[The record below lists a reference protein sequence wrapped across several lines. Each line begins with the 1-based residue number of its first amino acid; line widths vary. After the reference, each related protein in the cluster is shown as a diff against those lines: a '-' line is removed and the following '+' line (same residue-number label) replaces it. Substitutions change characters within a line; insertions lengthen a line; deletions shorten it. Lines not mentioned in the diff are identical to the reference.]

1 MRVRSAFVVAS
12 LFLAPALFAD
22 AWIFDKSEVVVEV
35 GQTDQSVRVDLAY
48 NFGGKPP
55 NGTPGMLR
63 SADNHI
69 ANAYRFDSHM
79 VITGISPGDTVVPK
93 ETGGYYLK
101 IHVVC
106 GTELPVRAE
115 QPIIAARTGQ
125 AVQLRALSEIAQRTT
140 FLWYAGR
147 IGDTSQLLA
156 IGGTEL
162 TFTPLTSPK
171 QYVWVSAITPC
182 SSTAA
187 EFEIDVPPARS
198 RAVRH

>member
-1 MRVRSAFVVAS
+1 MRVRVVFAVAS
-12 LFLAPALFAD
+12 LLVAPALFAD

-35 GQTDQSVRVDLAY
+35 GQTDRSVRVDLAN
-48 NFGGKPP
+48 NFGKPS

-69 ANAYRFDSHM
+69 ANAYRSDNFM
-79 VITGISPGDTVVPK
+79 VITGISPGDTFIPK

-106 GTELPVRAE
+106 GSELPVLAE
-115 QPIIAARTGQ
+115 QPVIAARAGEL
-125 AVQLRALSEIAQRTT
+125 VQLRAVSEIAPRTT

-147 IGDTSQLLA
+147 VGDTSQLLA

-162 TFTPLTSPK
+162 TLRASTAAK
-171 QYVWVSAITPC
+171 QYVWVLATTTC
-182 SSTAA
+182 TSSMA
-187 EFEIDVPPARS
+187 EFEIDVPPARG

>member
-1 MRVRSAFVVAS
+1 MRVRVVFAVAS
-12 LFLAPALFAD
+12 LLLAPALLAD

-35 GQTDQSVRVDLAY
+35 GQTDRSVRVDLAN
-48 NFGGKPP
+48 NFGKPS

-69 ANAYRFDSHM
+69 ANAYRSDNSM
-79 VITGISPGDTVVPK
+79 VITGISPGDTFIPK
-93 ETGGYYLK
+93 ETSGYYLK

-106 GTELPVRAE
+106 GSELPVLAE
-115 QPIIAARTGQ
+115 QPVIAARAGEL
-125 AVQLRALSEIAQRTT
+125 VQLRAVSEIAQRTT

-147 IGDTSQLLA
+147 AGDTSQLLA

-162 TFTPLTSPK
+162 TLRASTAAK
-171 QYVWVSAITPC
+171 QYVWVLATTTC
-182 SSTAA
+182 TSSMA
-187 EFEIDVPPARS
+187 EFEIDVPPARN